1 MRVFLRS
8 CCSCSL
14 VPYVAVKS
22 WRPQLDLQ
30 VEVQEHLS
38 PLRANPPARR
48 ARKRTRKRTKKVWC
62 FFNGLSAFLI
72 IGPLSF
78 RINHRN
84 DSMTLF
90 SMFLLCFL
98 QEMELAVRKIS
109 CVRLW
114 LVSSTNLRIRRL
126 SFSSCV
132 ASCSSPTLH
141 LCAGKLTASLC
152 ISTGT

>member
-14 VPYVAVKS
+14 APYVAVKS
-22 WRPQLDLQ
+22 WRPQQDLQ

-38 PLRANPPARR
+38 PLRANPQARR

-62 FFNGLSAFLI
+62 FFNDLAGFLFVET
-72 IGPLSF
+72 LSF
-78 RINHRN
+78 RINHQKTN
-84 DSMTLF
+84 SMTL
-90 SMFLLCFL
+90 CFF

-132 ASCSSPTLH
+132 ASCLSPTLH
-141 LCAGKLTASLC
+141 LCAGKLTASHC